1 MKFTEELGQ
10 SSGKKN
16 YDLIFFFEP
25 KLFLVEKELTESKAT
40 GEMFLKRKENSIGSE
55 K

>member
-1 MKFTEELGQ
+1 MEELGQ
-10 SSGKKN
+10 SSDKKN
-16 YDLIFFFEP
+16 CDLIFSDP